1 MRILL
6 DENFPL
12 ALLWKL
18 QEEGHQVDHIILLG
32 LRGAPDRA
40 IVDRLNSE
48 DVLLLTQDQE
58 FLGPVSHSLECH
70 SVARNPKS
78 ADIST
83 SRDLAQGNPRVLLS
97 QLARDGVRG
106 IRRWKAMPVAE
117 NLNRNDPMGR
127 DRHCGIQMGAVLNR

>member
-48 DVLLLTQDQE
+48 DFLLLAHDQE
-58 FLGPVSHSLECH
+58 FLGRRLTRSHVIVSGVTQSQPIAARLEIWLRAIREHC
-70 SVARNPKS
+70 
-78 ADIST
+78 
-83 SRDLAQGNPRVLLS
+83 SRTWRQRQYEVFD
-97 QLARDGVRG
+97 DGKLRP
-106 IRRWKAMPVAE
+106 WKKP
-117 NLNRNDPMGR
+117 
-127 DRHCGIQMGAVLNR
+127 

>member
-40 IVDRLNSE
+40 ITNRLNSE
-48 DVLLLTQDQE
+48 DLLFLTHDQE
-58 FLGPVSHSLECH
+58 FLERSLTRSHVIVSRVTQSQPIAVRIEIWLKAIREYC
-70 SVARNPKS
+70 
-78 ADIST
+78 
-83 SRDLAQGNPRVLLS
+83 SREWSGTQFEVLDDGKLRPWQKLRV
-97 QLARDGVRG
+97 D
-106 IRRWKAMPVAE
+106 
-117 NLNRNDPMGR
+117 
-127 DRHCGIQMGAVLNR
+127 

>member
-48 DVLLLTQDQE
+48 DLLLLTQDQE
-58 FLGPVSHSLECH
+58 FLELSLSRSRVIVSRVAPSHPI
-70 SVARNPKS
+70 SVRVEIWLKAVREYF
-78 ADIST
+78 
-83 SRDLAQGNPRVLLS
+83 SRDWRETRFEVFD
-97 QLARDGVRG
+97 DGLRPWQKPPT
-106 IRRWKAMPVAE
+106 RQPV
-117 NLNRNDPMGR
+117 
-127 DRHCGIQMGAVLNR
+127 

>member
-58 FLGPVSHSLECH
+58 FLGRSRTRSSVIVSRVTQSQPI
-70 SVARNPKS
+70 SARVEIWLK
-78 ADIST
+78 AIREYF
-83 SRDLAQGNPRVLLS
+83 SRNWRETEFEVFD
-97 QLARDGVRG
+97 DGRL
-106 IRRWKAMPVAE
+106 RPWQKT
-117 NLNRNDPMGR
+117 
-127 DRHCGIQMGAVLNR
+127 

>member
-32 LRGAPDRA
+32 LRGAPDSA

-48 DVLLLTQDQE
+48 DHLLLTHDQE
-58 FLGPVSHSLECH
+58 FLGRRLIRSRVIVSRVTQSQPIAARLEIWLKAIREYF
-70 SVARNPKS
+70 SRNWRQKQFEVF
-78 ADIST
+78 D
-83 SRDLAQGNPRVLLS
+83 
-97 QLARDGVRG
+97 DGKLRP
-106 IRRWKAMPVAE
+106 WQKP
-117 NLNRNDPMGR
+117 
-127 DRHCGIQMGAVLNR
+127 

>member
-40 IVDRLNSE
+40 ITNRLNSE
-48 DVLLLTQDQE
+48 DLLFLTHDQVS
-58 FLGPVSHSLECH
+58 GTVSHSLACH
-70 SVARNPKS
+70 NFACNPKS
-78 ADIST
+78 ADNCT
-83 SRDLAQGNPRVLLS
+83 D
-97 QLARDGVRG
+97 
-106 IRRWKAMPVAE
+106 
-117 NLNRNDPMGR
+117 
-127 DRHCGIQMGAVLNR
+127 